1 MSQMDAISMSLVK
14 PTQYSLPILRSHPS
28 SPIVML
34 SGQFL
39 SSEFGLLMQT
49 CTIDAWDLTRD
60 WGEVLCPEGV
70 GWFHLSDLQ
79 LLSQQDVPK

>member
-1 MSQMDAISMSLVK
+1 
-14 PTQYSLPILRSHPS
+14 
-28 SPIVML
+28 ML

-49 CTIDAWDLTRD
+49 CTINAWDLTRD

-70 GWFHLSDLQ
+70 GWFQLADLQ